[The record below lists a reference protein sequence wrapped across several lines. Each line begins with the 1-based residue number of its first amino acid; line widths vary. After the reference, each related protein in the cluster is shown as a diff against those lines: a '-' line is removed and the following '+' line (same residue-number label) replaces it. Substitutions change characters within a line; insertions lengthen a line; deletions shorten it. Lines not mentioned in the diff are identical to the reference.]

1 MSILEKFTG
10 IISGKHVSNEVNFS
24 ELIILAT
31 LGKKLESDAS
41 GKNNLPAVADC
52 VFRADTHES
61 MDLSYEKFKAKLKEE
76 ADNSAP
82 LTEEQIKAAF
92 ELLKNGRAERDVKD
106 TIIDLLKSIPNFP
119 GQVLHDIPNI
129 FRSPTDFPN
138 LPGFDVVAKTAISI
152 IRPDKDDPEKNRIFR
167 LAILAY
173 ARMNGV
179 NIEEKNLID
188 LCDFLETGTQADF
201 RKLIDNGLDVMKDQY
216 GVNDIETAAKKLHSI
231 SQECM
236 SRAK

>member
-1 MSILEKFTG
+1 MSILEKHTGIFTG
-10 IISGKHVSNEVNFS
+10 ENASNEVNFS

-41 GKNNLPAVADC
+41 AKNNLRVTPDC
-52 VFRADTHES
+52 VFSADAQES
-61 MDLSYEKFKAKLKEE
+61 TDLSYEKFKAKLKEG

-82 LTEEQIKAAF
+82 LTEAQIKGAF
-92 ELLKNGRAERDVKD
+92 ELLKNGRAESDVKE
-106 TIIDLLKSIPNFP
+106 TIIDLLKSIPSFP
-119 GQVLHDIPNI
+119 SQVMSDIPNI
-129 FRSPTDFPN
+129 FRNPTDLPR
-138 LPGFDVVAKTAISI
+138 LPGFDVAAKTAISI
-152 IRPDKDDPEKNRIFR
+152 IRPDIGDPEKNRIFR

-188 LCDFLETGTQADF
+188 LCDFLETGSQSDF
-201 RKLIDNGLDVMKDQY
+201 TKLVDNGLETMKDQY
-216 GVNDIETAAKKLHSI
+216 GVNDIEMAAKKLHSI

-236 SRAK
+236 SQAK